1 MVETLSQEQQATNPT
16 EAFIA
21 KIREKLDI
29 EQSMFV
35 QPKFLYE
42 IGIFGSHSAATHA
55 VQNGALPHVKVS
67 PYRILIQKED
77 VLAFLRE
84 NYRAK
89 SRVSA

>member
-1 MVETLSQEQQATNPT
+1 MIETLSKEQKITDPA

-21 KIREKLDI
+21 KIREKLDS
-29 EQSMFV
+29 EPSMFV

-67 PYRILIQKED
+67 PYRILLSKAD
-77 VLAFLRE
+77 VLAFLKE
-84 NYRAK
+84 KYRA
-89 SRVSA
+89 ATITA